1 LSGAAYVGWGV
12 RQLLRIDGCE
22 VEPIPYDIKDYD
34 LIIVGTP
41 VWMFTLTPPM
51 RAFLKTHDFSGKDV
65 VVSCCNDGD
74 KGYTLGDLAESMPG
88 SRCIGKID
96 FQSVLKSDPDSAAER
111 AQQWVKDLLASR

>member
-1 LSGAAYVGWGV
+1 
-12 RQLLRIDGCE
+12 
-22 VEPIPYDIKDYD
+22 
-34 LIIVGTP
+34 
-41 VWMFTLTPPM
+41 M

-74 KGYTLGDLAESMPG
+74 KGHTLGDLAESMPG

-111 AQQWVKDLLASR
+111 AQQWVKDLLASRQTGRRSLNRHISVSRAGIIGTIGVIG